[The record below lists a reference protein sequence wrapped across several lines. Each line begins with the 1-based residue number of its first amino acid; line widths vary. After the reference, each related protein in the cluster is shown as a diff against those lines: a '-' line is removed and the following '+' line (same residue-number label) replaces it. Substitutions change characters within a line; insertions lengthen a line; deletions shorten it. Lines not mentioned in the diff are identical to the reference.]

1 MIDKTKYCIYNINYS
16 FNPVS
21 VIISLPTKYLNSGGI
36 LLFDVIAFKTTV
48 ATSIAGNRF

>member
-21 VIISLPTKYLNSGGI
+21 VIIYSVKI
-36 LLFDVIAFKTTV
+36 VVISSSYDMT
-48 ATSIAGNRF
+48 